1 MSALILFDFD
11 GTLADTA
18 PDLAAAANRQR
29 TRKGLEPMPYEA
41 LRPVASQGARGLLRV
56 ALGLKPGDADYEPTR
71 LQFLED
77 YAAESTVHSKLFP
90 GIVELLAGIRERGLS
105 GHRDQ
110 QGHLPDPAHRR
121 IPGPDPRERRAGLRR
136 HHRPRQAAPLPLQH
150 AAREAGFAVER
161 CVYVGDDLRDI
172 QAAHAAGMPAV
183 AAAYGYVG
191 EEDNVGSWEAERCAH
206 SPPNSGP
213 PSSPCCPPIC
223 AESAPGRAADVVPS
237 AAIHSLR
244 HNAGALTKALA
255 PPPD

>member
-105 GHRDQ
+105 WGIVTNKVTYLT
-110 QGHLPDPAHRR
+110 LPIVEFLDLT
-121 IPGPDPRERRAGLRR
+121 RERRAGLRR
-136 HHRPRQAAPLPLQH
+136 HHRPRQAAPPAPATCRARGGFRRRTLRLCRRRPARHPGRPCRRHAGRGRGLWLCGRRRQRRQLGSRARALPAELW
-150 AAREAGFAVER
+150 AAIEPLLPA
-161 CVYVGDDLRDI
+161 DLR
-172 QAAHAAGMPAV
+172 
-183 AAAYGYVG
+183 
-191 EEDNVGSWEAERCAH
+191 
-206 SPPNSGP
+206 
-213 PSSPCCPPIC
+213 
-223 AESAPGRAADVVPS
+223 
-237 AAIHSLR
+237 
-244 HNAGALTKALA
+244 
-255 PPPD
+255 

>member
-29 TRKGLEPMPYEA
+29 TRRGLDPLPYET

-56 ALGLKPGDADYEPTR
+56 ALGLKPGDTDYEPTR

-77 YAAESTVHSKLFP
+77 YAASSTVHSKLFP
-90 GIVELLAGIRERGLS
+90 GIEALLADIRQRGLS
-105 GHRDQ
+105 WGIVTNKVTYLTLPIVEFLDLTRDSAVLVC
-110 QGHLPDPAHRR
+110 GDTTAHAK
-121 IPGPDPRERRAGLRR
+121 P
-136 HHRPRQAAPLPLQH
+136 HPLPLQH
-150 AAREAGFAVER
+150 AAREAGFAVDR

-191 EEDNVGSWEAERCAH
+191 EEDNLSAWEADACANT
-206 SPPNSGP
+206 P
-213 PSSPCCPPIC
+213 
-223 AESAPGRAADVVPS
+223 ADLWP
-237 AAIHSLR
+237 AIQPLLPRDLR
-244 HNAGALTKALA
+244 
-255 PPPD
+255 

>member
-29 TRKGLEPMPYEA
+29 TRKGLEPMAYEA

-56 ALGLKPGDADYEPTR
+56 ALGLAPGDRDYEPTR

-77 YAAESTVHSKLFP
+77 YAAGSTVHSKLFP
-90 GIVELLAGIRERGLS
+90 GIEALLADIGRRGLS
-105 GHRDQ
+105 WGIVTNKVTYLTLPIVEFLDLTRDSAVLVC
-110 QGHLPDPAHRR
+110 GDTTAHSK
-121 IPGPDPRERRAGLRR
+121 P
-136 HHRPRQAAPLPLQH
+136 HPLPLQH
-150 AAREAGFAVER
+150 AASEAGFSVDR

-191 EEDNVGSWEAERCAH
+191 EDDNITTWEAETCAN
-206 SPPNSGP
+206 SP
-213 PSSPCCPPIC
+213 
-223 AESAPGRAADVVPS
+223 AELWP
-237 AAIHSLR
+237 AIEPLLPRDLR
-244 HNAGALTKALA
+244 
-255 PPPD
+255 